1 MGRLPHAPPAHRP
14 MTTAGD
20 PAFSPWRHRFAV
32 FTAGSTL
39 ALIFVGGL
47 VTSTG
52 SGLAVPDWPLS
63 YGMLMPPMVGG
74 VFFEHGHRMVA
85 TFVGLLTTIL
95 ALWTARSE
103 PRAGVRRLAWV
114 ALATV
119 IAQGLLGGIT
129 VKFLLPTPISVAH
142 ACLAQAFF
150 CVTIALAYSTSREF
164 LAPPAAEPDRAN
176 VGPAAV
182 VATGVVFL
190 QLALGAVMRHM
201 GAGLAIP
208 DFPLAQG
215 RVIPVFDGP
224 GIAVHFAHRLGA
236 LLVLLAVIHLL
247 LHAFRSRERRFV
259 RMAAVA
265 LVLVLI
271 QIGLGGATVLSGRAV
286 VPTTAHVAVGA
297 AVLGACWLTTLRA
310 FRLLQRPQRLSS
322 AVRGTRVA
330 VTS

>member
-1 MGRLPHAPPAHRP
+1 MGRLPHASLPP
-14 MTTAGD
+14 MTTAGH

-32 FTAGSTL
+32 FTAACTL

-74 VFFEHGHRMVA
+74 VFYEHGHRMVA

-95 ALWTARSE
+95 AVWTARSE

-129 VKFLLPTPISVAH
+129 VKFLLPTPVSVAH
-142 ACLAQAFF
+142 ACLAQTFL
-150 CVTIALAYSTSREF
+150 CVAIALAYSTSREY
-164 LAPPAAEPDRAN
+164 LDVSGPREDRAN
-176 VGPAAV
+176 VGAAAA
-182 VATGVVFL
+182 VATGIVFL
-190 QLALGAVMRHM
+190 QLALGAVMRHT
-201 GAGLAIP
+201 GAGLAIR
-208 DFPLAQG
+208 DFPLAAG
-215 RVIPVFDGP
+215 RLIPPFDAP
-224 GIAVHFAHRLGA
+224 GVAVHFAHRVGA
-236 LLVLLAVIHLL
+236 LLVLAAAAHLM
-247 LHAFRSRERRFV
+247 LHALRSGERRLV
-259 RMAAVA
+259 RTAAIALA
-265 LVLVLI
+265 LVVV
-271 QIGLGGATVLSGRAV
+271 QIGLGAATVLSGRAV

-297 AVLGACWLTTLRA
+297 AVLGTCWLATLRA
-310 FRLLQRPQRLSS
+310 FRLLGRPRGLAS
-322 AVRGTRVA
+322 AAPHAGIA

>member
-1 MGRLPHAPPAHRP
+1 
-14 MTTAGD
+14 MTTSGD

-32 FTAGSTL
+32 FTAACTL

-95 ALWTARSE
+95 AVWTARSE

-114 ALATV
+114 ALAMV

-129 VKFLLPTPISVAH
+129 VKFLLPTPVSVAH
-142 ACLAQAFF
+142 ACLAQTFF
-150 CVTIALAYSTSREF
+150 CVAIALAYSTSREY
-164 LAPPAAEPDRAN
+164 LEASGPREDRAN
-176 VGPAAV
+176 VGPAAA

-190 QLALGAVMRHM
+190 QLALGAVMRHT
-201 GAGLAIP
+201 GAGLAIR
-208 DFPLAQG
+208 DFPLAAG
-215 RVIPVFDGP
+215 RLIPPFDAP
-224 GIAVHFAHRLGA
+224 GMAVHFAHRVGA
-236 LLVLLAVIHLL
+236 LLVLLAVVHLL
-247 LHAFRSRERRFV
+247 LHALRSRERRLV
-259 RMAAVA
+259 RAAATALA
-265 LVLVLI
+265 LVLV

-297 AVLGACWLTTLRA
+297 AVLGACWLATLRA
-310 FRLLQRPQRLSS
+310 FRLLGRPQRLSS
-322 AVRGTRVA
+322 AVTRTRVA

>member
-1 MGRLPHAPPAHRP
+1 MGRLPHALPRP

-20 PAFSPWRHRFAV
+20 SAFSPWRHRFAS
-32 FTAGSTL
+32 FTAASTL

-85 TFVGLLTTIL
+85 TFVGLLTTVL
-95 ALWTARSE
+95 AFWTARSE
-103 PRAGVRRLAWV
+103 PRAGVRRLAWA

-119 IAQGLLGGIT
+119 IAQGVLGGIT
-129 VKFLLPTPISVAH
+129 VKFLLPTPVSVAH
-142 ACLAQAFF
+142 ACLAQTFF
-150 CVTIALAYSTSREF
+150 CVTIAIAYSTSREF
-164 LAPPAAEPDRAN
+164 LAGPSSSPDRAN
-176 VGPAAV
+176 VGLAAIT
-182 VATGVVFL
+182 ATAVVFL
-190 QLALGAVMRHM
+190 QLAVGAVMRHV
-201 GAGLAIP
+201 GAGLAIR

-215 RVIPVFDGP
+215 RLVPAFDAP
-224 GIAVHFAHRLGA
+224 GVAVHFAHRVGA
-236 LLVLLAVIHLL
+236 VLVFLAVVHLL
-247 LHAFRSRERRFV
+247 LHALRSREGRLV
-259 RMAAVA
+259 RTAAA
-265 LVLVLI
+265 AFVLVLI

-310 FRLLQRPQRLSS
+310 FRLLRRPQPAPLR
-322 AVRGTRVA
+322 VQRTRVA
-330 VTS
+330 VAP